1 MGSSPSSDFYG
12 YMKNK
17 ISINDTNYY
26 LLEGKDGHLLIDA
39 GWVGKYSKFKK
50 SLSKLNIK
58 VDSIKYIFLTHH
70 HHDHAAL
77 IQDIR
82 EESRCKLILHET
94 QINFLKK
101 GITQI
106 ENTKQYNIYLKLLDK
121 VLSSFIHY
129 SYKPIILNESDI
141 IINIDNY
148 DIYNHTGIK
157 GKIIHTPGHS
167 KDSIS
172 LLLENGDT
180 FIGDVAMNILKVFGQ
195 KYRPVE
201 AENYSEVYKSW
212 DKLIRYGAKTIYPS
226 HGDSFPIRE
235 LQKILKTT

>member
-1 MGSSPSSDFYG
+1 
-12 YMKNK
+12 MKNK

-26 LLEGKDGHLLIDA
+26 LLEEKDGYLLIDA
-39 GWVGKYSKFKK
+39 GWVGKYSKFKE
-50 SLSKLNIK
+50 SLSELNIK
-58 VDSIKYIFLTHH
+58 VDSIKHIFLTHH

-101 GITQI
+101 GITRI

-121 VLSSFIHY
+121 AISPFIHY

-141 IINIDNY
+141 IVTIDNY
-148 DIYNHTGIK
+148 DIYDHTGIK

-167 KDSIS
+167 NDSIS
-172 LLLENGDT
+172 LLLENGNA
-180 FIGDVAMNILKVFGQ
+180 FVGDAAMNILKLFGH
-195 KYRPVE
+195 KYRPIE
-201 AENYSEVYKSW
+201 AEDYNEVYNSW
-212 DKLIRYGAKTIYPS
+212 GKLIQYGAKKIFPS
-226 HGDSFPIRE
+226 HGNSFCVE
-235 LQKILKTT
+235 QLKEILKTI